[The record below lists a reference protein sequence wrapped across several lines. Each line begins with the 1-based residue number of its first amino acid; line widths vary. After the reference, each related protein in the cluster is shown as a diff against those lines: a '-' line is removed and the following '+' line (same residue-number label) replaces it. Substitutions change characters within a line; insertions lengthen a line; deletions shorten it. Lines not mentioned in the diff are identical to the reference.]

1 MYSPRTSE
9 ATAAPTAPQA
19 ASRSLP
25 TLVSSPA
32 ALAVAAGS
40 GGARPVRAR
49 VYPLSPVTM
58 EADGDGGCGGVL
70 AVDGH
75 CEIKICS
82 SQYRAFKLLAGSP
95 NLVQHYQ
102 KNKENSHFRQN
113 FPRFLRVFV

>member
-1 MYSPRTSE
+1 MSSIRDLYPSSAQYEIASNTGAVTWE
-9 ATAAPTAPQA
+9 AIPPHPK
-19 ASRSLP
+19 SKIC
-25 TLVSSPA
+25 VSFSIN
-32 ALAVAAGS
+32 
-40 GGARPVRAR
+40 GGGGIGG
-49 VYPLSPVTM
+49 
-58 EADGDGGCGGVL
+58 DGDGGCGGVL